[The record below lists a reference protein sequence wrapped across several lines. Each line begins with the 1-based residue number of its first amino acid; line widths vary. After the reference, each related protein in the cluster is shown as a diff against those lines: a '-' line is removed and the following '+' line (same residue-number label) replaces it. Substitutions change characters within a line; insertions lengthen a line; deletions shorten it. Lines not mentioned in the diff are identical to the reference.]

1 MAMSIV
7 LSGIQPH
14 QYLSALVYRGKD
26 KGNVEEKTVWVTNA
40 ITEGF
45 TGMDSNC
52 STFQETPQ
60 TKGRIFGLGKVA
72 KRLRSLS
79 YSSTLYDRDPELI
92 RALQEKDDRIEALEK
107 MMEKENERSK
117 QRDEELASFMAEM
130 RSKFSDN
137 SSS

>member
-1 MAMSIV
+1 MDYEAYRSGRNSSTQSLSHGDEYCFVWHTTSSISV
-7 LSGIQPH
+7 CSFFLHRYI
-14 QYLSALVYRGKD
+14 
-26 KGNVEEKTVWVTNA
+26 EEK
-40 ITEGF
+40 IK
-45 TGMDSNC
+45 
-52 STFQETPQ
+52 ETPQ